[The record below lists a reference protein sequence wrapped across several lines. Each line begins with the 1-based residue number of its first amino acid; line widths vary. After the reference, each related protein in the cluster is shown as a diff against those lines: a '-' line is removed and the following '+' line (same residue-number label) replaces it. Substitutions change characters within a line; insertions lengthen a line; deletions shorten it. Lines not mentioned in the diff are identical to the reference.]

1 MLRLATY
8 VHLVGLL
15 AYFVK
20 DRQKEELC
28 KQLLQ
33 KLKDNEVDT
42 NLVQVLD
49 QLKNVIARELEKHS
63 DSDKIPGSE
72 SDQQG
77 EENDEKEEEGGAE
90 VIMGMQ

>member
-1 MLRLATY
+1 M
-8 VHLVGLL
+8 
-15 AYFVK
+15 K